1 MIFLVKDH
9 AGHIFGV
16 DSLPMIEKLQQYN
29 GMLEKVVDVLE
40 SQSRPGGLHE
50 NTLLLVMG
58 DHGQTI
64 NGDHGGGSA
73 EEVETSIFAM
83 SMKKPAPSFLWE
95 LDNSSC
101 RMDLPSRSSR
111 IVSSLRLLVAAMK
124 YFLHIG
130 VARSASAISGHL
142 RKYAL
147 GLLAE
152 TAMLGRKPSDSSVSC
167 LDQTVKAK
175 WFSLQ
180 LRRKDKAEIERG
192 MSNEDL
198 VSPENVFLDG
208 REVCISSMEQLDF
221 AVTVSALLGLP
232 FPFGSLFCFSIGR
245 VNPVL
250 YALATGIWKQTSYSV
265 GDPQS
270 PSNLE
275 VWMQNYVDV
284 LCINSW
290 QVKKYIDVYSAS
302 SVIGFSNED
311 LLHVAKLYAQAEEN
325 WLHTLNDLAQ
335 CKSGSCYASLGSL
348 KRQIV
353 LYSDFFA
360 SVAELART
368 KWTEFDLK
376 RMGIGFGIMLAS
388 MFFHLLAILWVDKQ
402 CMVSF
407 TSHSSSR
414 ISFGLIFS
422 SIIVAIRA
430 VSFLSNS
437 FILEEAK
444 VANFL
449 LATTGMLYLRHST
462 LRNKMVLEALAFLL
476 LISILKLVIELGVSK
491 QGVDSPFLKMSL
503 SWMPCIDKDSP
514 FWMCVADSI
523 PMLALFALNYMLY
536 QSIARN
542 LCQGISK
549 YIVSGT
555 IFSHMLI
562 TVHWALESNLLT
574 VPLVLKGIR
583 GDYIPRIIY
592 AIGVAQLLSL
602 TPVRLFEE
610 DVASDW
616 EERIVNKTVGMLSA
630 WSPTVVI
637 LSGKQGWFI
646 MRFKSLK
653 QDSGIG
659 TAGLLTLNTSSV
671 TQWSLFATCL
681 FFCTGHWCA
690 FDGLRYGAAFIGF
703 DEFNLI
709 RQAILLTIDT
719 FGFSHILPVFGLPF
733 LVVYRYP
740 FGQAE
745 KKKQFFFL
753 QLCHVY
759 LIYGLVMATTVTF
772 TIICVALQR
781 RHLMVWGLF
790 APKFVFDVVG
800 LTLTDF
806 MICVASLF
814 YFGPLCIRG
823 YDLIDAGGSGLPIA
837 ENGDELVPVLK
848 HNFGSST

>member
-1 MIFLVKDH
+1 
-9 AGHIFGV
+9 
-16 DSLPMIEKLQQYN
+16 
-29 GMLEKVVDVLE
+29 
-40 SQSRPGGLHE
+40 
-50 NTLLLVMG
+50 
-58 DHGQTI
+58 
-64 NGDHGGGSA
+64 
-73 EEVETSIFAM
+73 
-83 SMKKPAPSFLWE
+83 
-95 LDNSSC
+95 
-101 RMDLPSRSSR
+101 
-111 IVSSLRLLVAAMK
+111 MK

-130 VARSASAISGHL
+130 VARSASAISGHQ

-152 TAMLGRKPSDSSVSC
+152 TAMLGRKPSDSSGDASHQLCGGVE
-167 LDQTVKAK
+167 VKVEK
-175 WFSLQ
+175 
-180 LRRKDKAEIERG
+180 ER
-192 MSNEDL
+192 ME
-198 VSPENVFLDG
+198 G
-208 REVCISSMEQLDF
+208 RC
-221 AVTVSALLGLP
+221 ALAP
-232 FPFGSLFCFSIGR
+232 WSSLFCFSIGR

-250 YALATGIWKQTSYSV
+250 HALATGIWKQKSYNV

-275 VWMQNYVDV
+275 AWMQNYVDV

-335 CKSGSCYASLGSL
+335 CKSGSSYASLGSL

-353 LYSDFFA
+353 LYSDFLA

-368 KWTEFDLK
+368 KWTEFNLK

-388 MFFHLLAILWVDKQ
+388 MFFHLLAILRVDKL

-407 TSHSSSR
+407 TSLSSSR

-422 SIIVAIRA
+422 CIIVAIRA

-437 FILEEAK
+437 FILEEGK
-444 VANFL
+444 VTNFL
-449 LATTGMLYLRHST
+449 LATTGMLYLRHSI

-491 QGVDSPFLKMSL
+491 QGVDSAFLKMSL
-503 SWMPCIDKDSP
+503 SWMPCIDKNSP
-514 FWMCVADSI
+514 FWMYVADSI
-523 PMLALFALNYMLY
+523 SMLALFALNYMLY
-536 QSIARN
+536 QSIARS
-542 LCQGISK
+542 LYQGISK

-574 VPLVLKGIR
+574 LPLVLKGIR

-602 TPVRLFEE
+602 ALLQLFEE

-659 TAGLLTLNTSSV
+659 TAGILTLNTSSV

-745 KKKQFFFL
+745 KKKQLFFL
-753 QLCHVY
+753 QLCQVY